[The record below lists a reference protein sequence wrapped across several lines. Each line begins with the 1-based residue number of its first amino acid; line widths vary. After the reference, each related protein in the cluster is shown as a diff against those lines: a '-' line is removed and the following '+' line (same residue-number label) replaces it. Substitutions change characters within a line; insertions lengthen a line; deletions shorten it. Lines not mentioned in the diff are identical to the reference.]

1 MWKEPPH
8 QPLPQHGNG
17 HGRRAAALG
26 TIVLPF
32 VVAFEI
38 AIMISPFAVVFYAA
52 FNPVLLALDR
62 WSLTRWL
69 TAFFLPHMIVPPDP
83 LLVALRVLGSVLF
96 VAGGVA
102 FLACALQVY
111 LGKWLTRGT
120 AMRGLYVVIRHPQ
133 YLALAVAALGLVIM
147 WPRFL
152 TLALFAV
159 MLFLYYLLARDE
171 ERRMAARHGEQYLEY
186 MRTTGRFVPR
196 RVEEWLGLAS
206 TAPSPPRV
214 ATSLGLL
221 FGILVIVIGSGFV
234 ARAYTIRHL
243 PLSPTGAVDVIGIT
257 ADDVQAAR
265 SLLPDVLQDAEVRR
279 ALSAAS
285 QPGHR
290 ILAYVVPID
299 YTMQGMIADTGE
311 EWKLFGQH
319 KTIAMITEYVLHPFA
334 HLTEGH
340 AHGGGLAPAPSLHDS
355 PAMKRRIIFID
366 VWAEGRAL
374 EGPRDDFAIDVRR
387 RPLLFAD
394 VHLHTGEVLQVRP
407 TPPGTGWGRVPTP
420 MF

>member
-1 MWKEPPH
+1 M
-8 QPLPQHGNG
+8 
-17 HGRRAAALG
+17 
-26 TIVLPF
+26 
-32 VVAFEI
+32 
-38 AIMISPFAVVFYAA
+38 
-52 FNPVLLALDR
+52 
-62 WSLTRWL
+62 
-69 TAFFLPHMIVPPDP
+69 
-83 LLVALRVLGSVLF
+83 LF
-96 VAGGVA
+96 VTGGVT
-102 FLACALQVY
+102 FLVCALQVY
-111 LGKWLTRGT
+111 LGKWLKRGT
-120 AMRGLYVVIRHPQ
+120 AMRGLYAGIRHPQ
-133 YLALAVAALGLVIM
+133 YVALAVAALGLVIM

-152 TLALFAV
+152 TLALFAI
-159 MLFLYYLLARDE
+159 MLFLYYVLAKDE
-171 ERRMAARHGEQYLEY
+171 ERRMAARHGEQYLQY
-186 MRTTGRFVPR
+186 MRTTGRFLPR
-196 RVEEWLGLAS
+196 RVEGWLGLAS
-206 TAPSPPRV
+206 TAPSPLRV
-214 ATSLGLL
+214 GVSLGLL
-221 FGILVIVIGSGFV
+221 FGILVIVIGSGFL

-243 PLSPTGAVDVIGIT
+243 PLSTTGAVDVIGIT
-257 ADDVQAAR
+257 AEDAQMAGD
-265 SLLPDVLQDAEVRR
+265 LLPDVLQDPAVVR

-319 KTIAMITEYVLHPFA
+319 KTIVMITEYVLHPFA

-340 AHGGGLAPAPSLHDS
+340 AHGGGMTAAPSMHDS

-366 VWAEGRAL
+366 VWADGRAL
-374 EGPRDDFAIDVRR
+374 EAPRDDFAIDVRR